1 MNESPCAETPC
12 RASRK
17 GAKLAKKNGI
27 LFSPLGA
34 GHSPSRHPSVSF
46 VEWSGALFA
55 GFLPLREHLP
65 ANHSHEPRCAHSLLA
80 EYGANGSE
88 SVFRELVARYIDLVF
103 STAVRLVDGDTHRA
117 EDVAQ
122 TVFADLARR
131 ATTLSPKVM
140 LGGWLHRRVCHVAAT
155 LMRSERR
162 RQTRER
168 EAARMDALE
177 REEDIGYGQIAPVLD
192 DAINQL
198 RAEDRAALIL
208 RYFEGRD
215 LRAVG
220 EALGSNEDAAQ
231 KRVARALDKLRELL
245 VRRGVTASG
254 AGLATVLGA
263 HAVSAAPAGL
273 VTTVSSAALAGS
285 ATGATATF
293 TFLKLMTLTQ
303 MKVAGGI
310 AVAAGLG
317 TALVLEQ
324 QAWSRLQNQN
334 EALEQQV
341 TQLRQSAAATPN
353 VPDPVDRAGTL
364 APREDQAQELDR
376 LRREVGALR
385 QEPTDLPRL
394 QAENRELKAMTDK
407 PDDPAEAEF
416 MEETQVRVNHMKQ
429 WGLSFLLYAQDHED
443 RVPESFEQAAGI
455 QDSEALLEFTNQF
468 EIVYR
473 GTLQGVVD
481 PGKTLF
487 FRELQARQSPSGE
500 WVKVY
505 GLADGSTVTHTEAD
519 EEAFEAWEKER
530 LPDQP

>member
-1 MNESPCAETPC
+1 MIDPRNLLTDYAE
-12 RASRK
+12 
-17 GAKLAKKNGI
+17 
-27 LFSPLGA
+27 
-34 GHSPSRHPSVSF
+34 
-46 VEWSGALFA
+46 
-55 GFLPLREHLP
+55 
-65 ANHSHEPRCAHSLLA
+65 
-80 EYGANGSE
+80 NGSE
-88 SVFRELVARYIDLVF
+88 SAFRELVARYLDLVF

-117 EDVAQ
+117 EDIAQ

-131 ATTLSPKVM
+131 ATTLSPDVM
-140 LGGWLHRRVCHVAAT
+140 LGGWLHRRTCHAAAT

-162 RQTRER
+162 RRKREW
-168 EAARMDALE
+168 EAAEMDALE
-177 REEDIGYGQIAPVLD
+177 REDDTGYEPVAPVLD

-231 KRVARALDKLRELL
+231 KRVARALEKLRVLL
-245 VRRGVTASG
+245 AQRGVTASV

-324 QAWSRLQNQN
+324 QAWSRLRNQN

-341 TQLRQSAAATPN
+341 AALRQSAAAPPN
-353 VPDPVDRAGTL
+353 VPDPVARPGVLA
-364 APREDQAQELDR
+364 APREDQAQELER

-394 QAENRELKAMTDK
+394 QAENRELKAMTEE
-407 PDDPAEAEF
+407 PDDPLEAEF
-416 MEETQVRVNHMKQ
+416 MEDTRVRVEHLKQ
-429 WGLSFLLYAQDHED
+429 WGLSFLLYAHRHDG
-443 RVPESFEQAAGI
+443 RVPESFEEAASI
-455 QDSEALLEFTNQF
+455 QGSEELLEFDTNHF

-473 GTLQGVVD
+473 GTFEGVVD
-481 PGKTLF
+481 PGKTLI
-487 FRELQARQSPSGE
+487 FRERQARQSPNGE

-505 GLADGSTVTHTEAD
+505 GLADGSTVTHMAAD
-519 EEAFEAWEKER
+519 EEAFETWENER
-530 LPDQP
+530 LSVHP

>member
-1 MNESPCAETPC
+1 MSDPRNLLTDY
-12 RASRK
+12 
-17 GAKLAKKNGI
+17 AK
-27 LFSPLGA
+27 
-34 GHSPSRHPSVSF
+34 
-46 VEWSGALFA
+46 
-55 GFLPLREHLP
+55 
-65 ANHSHEPRCAHSLLA
+65 
-80 EYGANGSE
+80 NGSE
-88 SVFRELVARYIDLVF
+88 SAFRELVARYLDLVF

-131 ATTLSPKVM
+131 ATTLSPEVM
-140 LGGWLHRRVCHVAAT
+140 LGGWLHRRTCHAAAT

-162 RQTRER
+162 RRKREW
-168 EAARMDALE
+168 EAAEMDALE
-177 REEDIGYGQIAPVLD
+177 REDDTGYEPLAPVLD

-231 KRVARALDKLRELL
+231 KRVARALEKLRDLL
-245 VRRGVTASG
+245 AQRGVTASG

-285 ATGATATF
+285 STGATATF

-317 TALVLEQ
+317 TALVLER
-324 QAWSRLQNQN
+324 QAWARLDHENA
-334 EALEQQV
+334 ALEQQV
-341 TQLRQSAAATPN
+341 AQLHKAAKAPPNDLDSGAGPGVPVSPRADPIEELERLRQE
-353 VPDPVDRAGTL
+353 VD
-364 APREDQAQELDR
+364 
-376 LRREVGALR
+376 ALR
-385 QEPTDLPRL
+385 QQPNVLPRL
-394 QAENRELKAMTDK
+394 QAENRELKARTDE
-407 PDDPAEAEF
+407 PDDPLEAEF
-416 MEETQVRVNHMKQ
+416 MEDTRVRVDHLKQ
-429 WGLSFLLYAQDHED
+429 WGLSFLLYARSHDD
-443 RVPESFEQAAGI
+443 LVPESFEEAASI
-455 QDSEALLEFTNQF
+455 QGLEALLEFDTNHF

-481 PGKTLF
+481 PGKTLI
-487 FRELQARQSPSGE
+487 FREREARQSPGGE

-519 EEAFEAWEKER
+519 ADAFEAWERER
-530 LPDQP
+530 LSGHP